1 MHKIRACYLFV
12 PCYGRICHS
21 FVGIQTVKK
30 KSFFFS
36 QIPTKLPYQGL
47 EPRKNHA

>member
-1 MHKIRACYLFV
+1 MHKIRACYLSV

-30 KSFFFS
+30 KSFFFLTDTHETPLS
-36 QIPTKLPYQGL
+36 GTGV
-47 EPRKNHA
+47 